1 MASLAWAGLEVYL
14 MVGYIAIAE
23 AMVINNKI
31 LVNGIKMCERKVQK
45 IGLNNN
51 YLYTSWVVSGNFAA
65 LIISKAMFLK
75 QNKSWE
81 PNQKKGTVSMNNFKH
96 NRKQNFWVMIA
107 YALSLFYQWYKL
119 IKWQHIWM
127 HDESKWCTFLKVSC
141 LGLFHFTYRWT
152 EDFFWP

>member
-1 MASLAWAGLEVYL
+1 

-75 QNKSWE
+75 QNKS
-81 PNQKKGTVSMNNFKH
+81 
-96 NRKQNFWVMIA
+96 
-107 YALSLFYQWYKL
+107 
-119 IKWQHIWM
+119 
-127 HDESKWCTFLKVSC
+127 
-141 LGLFHFTYRWT
+141 
-152 EDFFWP
+152 